1 MCKAMIEREI
11 RNIILGNTHNSLEYE
26 IMECTYGT
34 YFTIHENGVFGELL
48 GIHYSIDYNAK
59 EVKLVLKQNNKT
71 IHTNNVECDSCGI
84 VKIQLHEGDKFY
96 GFLKDVSIKIA
107 EIMEGLE

>member
-1 MCKAMIEREI
+1 MCKNMIEREFHKAI
-11 RNIILGNTHNSLEYE
+11 MGNNRNRLEYE
-26 IMECTYGT
+26 IMEYNYGT

-48 GIHYSIDYNAK
+48 GIHYSIGYDSK

-71 IHTNNVECDSCGI
+71 IHPNNVECDSCGV

-96 GFLKDVSIKIA
+96 GFLKDVSTKIQ
-107 EIMEGLE
+107 EITSKL